1 MKARLPVQGTG
12 GMNFQNLAKQAQ
24 EVQERIEQVSTEI
37 DNTDYTS
44 TAGGEAV
51 IVTVTGKPTLKK
63 IAIGEKNAVGISDD
77 QELLFE
83 MIIAA
88 ANSAIEKARTDRD
101 QRIKALTG
109 GIAVP
114 GLF

>member
-44 TAGGEAV
+44 TAGGNAV

-63 IAIGEKNAVGISDD
+63 IAIGDNAVGISDD